1 MLENLNMTKG
11 LVFSQEIMLELTK
24 NGIPREKA
32 YKVVQNHAK
41 ATFIKNIDLIELVK
55 KDKFITSKISE
66 KKINNIFN
74 YKRHFK
80 NVNYIFKRVFK

>member
-1 MLENLNMTKG
+1 MTKG

-32 YKVVQNHAK
+32 YKIVQNHTK
-41 ATFIKNIDLIELVK
+41 TSFVKTIDLLELIK

-66 KKINNIFN
+66 KKINSIFN
-74 YKRHFK
+74 YKKHFK
-80 NVNYIFKRVFK
+80 NVNYIFRRVFK